1 VVVRSL
7 ATETIARLAPKL
19 GFEVHVEPVW
29 RYVGRLTRADG
40 RHFYFRNTHFDLNG
54 DGAAETARDKSYAA
68 HFLSLLGYPVPEGR
82 TFFSKVWATRHNSD
96 QTIEAAYAYAQE
108 LGFPVIV
115 KPNSKSQGS
124 WVAKVHNKRELQ
136 RALRALFNQSNE
148 RVALVQ
154 RFVPG
159 DDYRIVVLGDDVIS
173 AYRRLPLTVVGDD
186 RADVAELLARK
197 QKQYDES
204 GRDTVIDSDDYR
216 IAMRLRRTGRS
227 LRSVPAA
234 GERVVL
240 LDNANLST
248 GGDAVD
254 VTESMHEGYRRLAVD
269 VTRDMGLRYCGVDV
283 LTTGPIEEPP
293 RGYTILEINAA
304 PGVDHYAESG
314 EKQRR
319 VVDAMYERILRALKD
334 L

>member
-1 VVVRSL
+1 MVVRSL
-7 ATETIARLAPKL
+7 ATETVARLAPKL
-19 GFEVHVEPVW
+19 GFEVHVEPEW
-29 RYVGRLTRADG
+29 RYVGRLTRPDG

-54 DGAAETARDKSYAA
+54 AGAAETARDKQYAA
-68 HFLSLLGYPVPEGR
+68 HFLQLLGYPVPEGR

-96 QTIEAAYAYAQE
+96 RTIEAAYAYARS

-124 WVAKVHNKRELQ
+124 WVAKVHDKRELQ

-173 AYRRLPLTVVGDD
+173 AYRRLPLAVVGDGK
-186 RADVAELLARK
+186 ADLAELLRRK
-197 QKQYDES
+197 QQQYDDS
-204 GRDTVIDSDDYR
+204 GRDTVIDPHDYR
-216 IAMRLRRTGRS
+216 IAMRLRREGRDLAS
-227 LRSVPAA
+227 IPAS

-254 VTESMHEGYRRLAVD
+254 VTERLHEGYRRLAVD

-319 VVDAMYERILRALKD
+319 IVDAMYERILRAL
-334 L
+334 LEL

>member
-1 VVVRSL
+1 VAIRSL
-7 ATETIARLAPKL
+7 ATETIARLAPTL
-19 GFEVHVEPVW
+19 GFEVHVEPEW

-68 HFLSLLGYPVPEGR
+68 HFLGLLGYPVPEGR
-82 TFFSKVWATRHNSD
+82 TFFSQVWAARHSSD
-96 QTIEAAYAYAQE
+96 RTIEAAYRYART

-173 AYRRLPLTVVGDD
+173 AYRRLPLTVLGDG
-186 RADVAELLARK
+186 RADIAELLARK
-197 QKQYDES
+197 QRRYDES
-204 GRDTVIDSDDYR
+204 GRDTVIDPHDYR
-216 IAMRLRRTGRS
+216 IAMRLRRSRRS

-254 VTESMHEGYRRLAVD
+254 VTEQMHEGYRTLAVE
-269 VTRDMGLRYCGVDV
+269 VTRGMGLRYCGVDV
-283 LTTGPIEEPP
+283 LTTGPIDRAP

-319 VVDAMYERILRALKD
+319 AVDAMYERILRALRD

>member
-7 ATETIARLAPKL
+7 ATETIARLAPRL
-19 GFEVHVEPVW
+19 GFEVHIEPEW

-68 HFLSLLGYPVPEGR
+68 HFLSLLGYPVPEGK
-82 TFFSKVWATRHNSD
+82 TFFSDVWAKRHDSD
-96 QTIEAAYAYAQE
+96 RTLEAAYRYAVS

-124 WVAKVHNKRELQ
+124 WVAKVHDKRELR
-136 RALRALFNQSNE
+136 RALRALFSQSNE

-159 DDYRIVVLGDDVIS
+159 DDYRIVVLGEDVIS
-173 AYRRLPLTVVGDD
+173 AYRRLPLTVVGDGRTD
-186 RADVAELLARK
+186 LAGLLARK
-197 QKQYDES
+197 QAGFETS
-204 GRDTVIDSDDYR
+204 GRDTVIDPDDYR
-216 IAMRLRRTGRS
+216 IAMRLRRAGRG
-227 LRSVPAA
+227 LATVPTA
-234 GERVVL
+234 GESVAL

-254 VTESMHEGYRRLAVD
+254 VTDQMHEGYRRLAVE

-283 LTTGPIEEPP
+283 LTRGPIEEPP
-293 RGYTILEINAA
+293 RDYVILEINAA

-319 VVDAMYERILRALKD
+319 VVDAMYERILRALRD